1 MRTFNQLKPGDTIGM
16 ITLQEG
22 NVPTSL
28 TPVIVSSV
36 AAVSSCPN
44 DPFTMVVLI
53 TSAGHQ
59 VIIYD
64 LSLLNKSVILLD
76 NHIWISE
83 SNFTI
88 QNTSTSPD
96 YSKHQFDYVEFE

>member
-22 NVPTSL
+22 NVPTSF
-28 TPVIVSSV
+28 TPVILSSV
-36 AAVSSCPN
+36 TPVTSYPN
-44 DPFTMVVLI
+44 DPYTMVVLTI
-53 TSAGHQ
+53 STGHQ
-59 VIIYD
+59 ITIQD
-64 LSLLNKSVILLD
+64 LSLLDKSVILLD

>member
-22 NVPTSL
+22 NVPTSF

-36 AAVSSCPN
+36 APVTNYPN
-44 DPFTMVVLI
+44 DPYTMVVLTI
-53 TSAGHQ
+53 STGHQ
-59 VIIYD
+59 AIITD
-64 LSLLNKSVILLD
+64 LSLLERSVILLD

-83 SNFTI
+83 SDFTI
-88 QNTSTSPD
+88 QNTSTFQDP
-96 YSKHQFDYVEFE
+96 KIL